1 MYTEFMSELSTGAS
15 TQPPSDWDAPRY
27 DRISDPQVEWGR
39 RVVARLAPQPRE
51 RILDLGC
58 GTGRLTAE
66 IDARGS
72 LLVGL
77 DRSDAMLRVAKT
89 ALRVS
94 DPINRNRPAYFVRAD
109 GAALPFSAS
118 FDAVFSTA
126 TLHWIADHRAVF
138 RGVFAALRTG
148 GRFVSQCGGGPNLER
163 LYTRAARL
171 MQVPAYARFY
181 SGWRDPW
188 HFALPGE
195 TARLLREAGF
205 VDVNVW
211 LESTPAT
218 FPTAAAF
225 AEFISCVCVRHHLEC
240 LPAGLRDGFT
250 AELSTMAEEDD
261 PPFTLDYWRLN
272 ADARRPPA

>member
-1 MYTEFMSELSTGAS
+1 MNDQTATSGAR
-15 TQPPSDWDAPRY
+15 PGSDWDAARY

-39 RVVARLAPQPRE
+39 RVIARLAPQPHE

-66 IDARGS
+66 IASPRGV
-72 LLVGL
+72 LVGL
-77 DRSDAMLRVAKT
+77 DRSDAMLLVAKSSLST
-89 ALRVS
+89 PAVATGTGR
-94 DPINRNRPAYFVRAD
+94 RPACFVRGD
-109 GAALPFSAS
+109 GAALPFNGS

-126 TLHWIADHRAVF
+126 TLHWIDDHDAVF
-138 RGVFAALRTG
+138 RSVFAALGEG
-148 GRFVSQCGGGPNLER
+148 GRLVAQCGGGPNLQR

-171 MQVPAYARFY
+171 MHVPAYAPFF

-188 HFALPGE
+188 HFALPDAT
-195 TARLLREAGF
+195 TARLRGAGF

-225 AEFISCVCVRHHLEC
+225 AEFISCVCVRHHLER
-240 LPAGLRDGFT
+240 LPPDLRGGYA
-250 AELSTMAEEDD
+250 AELTTMAEEDD
-261 PPFTLDYWRLN
+261 PAFTLDYWRLN
-272 ADARRPPA
+272 IDARRPRA